1 MIWPEAFA
9 ERMRARLGPQ
19 WEAFQEAL
27 AKPPRT
33 TIRLH
38 PEKGKDL
45 CPEAMPVAWHPR
57 GRVLSERP
65 NFALEPA
72 WHAGA
77 YYVQEASSMSVRVF
91 LPERRPLRVIDLSAA
106 PGGKSTLL
114 LDELGLTGGLLI
126 ANDPDAHRRA
136 ALAENLERWGIP
148 AYLITGR
155 DPAWWAEHY
164 PGTFDAVLLDAPCS
178 GEGLWRKTPSLSQT
192 WRPEEVRFC
201 SRRQRRLLAAAKT
214 LVAPG
219 GHLIYSTCTFAPEEN
234 EDNLAAFF
242 AEDPEWLPLH
252 WADHPP
258 EVVEISYAGSGWGY
272 YFYPHRTIGEGFFLS
287 AWQKK
292 PVSARR
298 AAPKRKA
305 SPALRFVKRPPLPLE
320 GPLVFFQQGETI
332 ATLTE
337 SACNLLLPGLEKVE
351 AFPLWRYHKP
361 SHAAALLSAL
371 VGEELPTYELSAE
384 EFYQYLRR
392 QPVERASSDAY
403 GRAVRA
409 GFPIGWLYKGR
420 PSLSRPYLT
429 S

>member
-1 MIWPEAFA
+1 MQ
-9 ERMRARLGPQ
+9 ARLGPE

-38 PEKGKDL
+38 LEKGKNL
-45 CPEAMPVAWHPR
+45 YPEASPVSWHPR
-57 GRVLSERP
+57 GRVLAERP

-114 LDELGLTGGLLI
+114 LDELGLTGGFLI
-126 ANDPDAHRRA
+126 ANDPDSHRRA
-136 ALAENLERWGIP
+136 ALTENLARWAIP

-164 PGTFDAVLLDAPCS
+164 PSAFDVVLLDAPCS

-192 WRPEEVRFC
+192 WRPEEVHFC
-201 SRRQRRLLAAAKT
+201 SRRQRRLLSAAKN

-234 EDNLAAFF
+234 EDNLSAFL
-242 AEDPEWLPLH
+242 AKDPEWLPLR

-258 EVVEISYAGSGWGY
+258 QVVEISYAGGGWGY

-292 PVSARR
+292 PAPARR
-298 AAPKRKA
+298 APAKYKAP
-305 SPALRFVKRPPLPLE
+305 PALRPVKRPPLPIE

-337 SACNLLLPGLEKVE
+337 SAYRLLLPGIEKME
-351 AFPLWRYHKP
+351 AFPLWRHHKP
-361 SHAAALLSAL
+361 SHAAALLPAL

-392 QPVERASSDAY
+392 QPVERALPDAY

-420 PSLSRPYLT
+420 PSLPRPYL
-429 S
+429 SS